1 MAEDAMQQFT
11 NRTFDEIEI
20 GATDTVVRTL
30 TATDVEALALAAGD
44 VEAFHLDLT
53 PGAIAEAA
61 TAPGAAAVAL
71 VAGVLNRRL
80 PGPGSAIVGTQLR
93 YAGKVRAGDTLTVV
107 VTARAKHA
115 EGQHIDF
122 DCRCGN
128 AEGDLLVAGII
139 TVSAPSQ
146 RIAYTNIATPEVVL
160 RRNDGLARLLRRCE
174 LLEPIVC
181 AVVHPCDEPSLL
193 GAVEAARRRLIIPVL
208 VGPETKIR
216 AIAADLRVDLSAWR
230 IVDTPHSHA
239 AADHAVALARAGEVE
254 ALMKGSLHTDE
265 LMEAV
270 VPTATGLRT
279 ERRISHVFVMDV
291 PAYPRT
297 LMITDAAINIA
308 PDLAAKVDICQNAI
322 GLAHVLGIA
331 NPKVAILSAA
341 ETVNP
346 KIESTLHAA
355 ALCKMA
361 DRGQITGGTLDG
373 PLAFDNAVSPEAA
386 RTKCIVSPVAG
397 QADILLVPDLE
408 SGNMIAKQLTYLAG
422 ADSAGIVLGARV
434 PIVLTSRADNVRT
447 RLASAAVMA
456 LVAHDR
462 RAKLLPRT

>member
-1 MAEDAMQQFT
+1 MRQFT
-11 NRTFDEIEI
+11 NRTFDEIEV

-53 PGAIAEAA
+53 PGAITEAA

-80 PGPGSAIVGTQLR
+80 PGPGSAIVGTHFR
-93 YAGKVRAGDTLTVV
+93 YIGKVRAGDTLTVE
-107 VTARAKHA
+107 VTAKAKHA
-115 EGQHIDF
+115 VGQRIDF
-122 DCRCGN
+122 DCRCTN
-128 AEGDLLVAGII
+128 QESEVLVDGVA
-139 TVSAPSQ
+139 TVAAPSV
-146 RIAYTNIATPEVVL
+146 RVSYTNIATPEVVL
-160 RRNDGLARLLRRCE
+160 RRNDGLARLLQHCE
-174 LLEPIVC
+174 GLEPVTC
-181 AVVHPCDEPSLL
+181 AVVHPCDHESLM
-193 GAVEAARRRLIIPVL
+193 GAIESARRGLIVPIL
-208 VGPETKIR
+208 VGPEAKIR
-216 AIAADLRVDLSAWR
+216 ATAAQANVDLTPYQ
-230 IVDTPHSHA
+230 IVSTPHSHA
-239 AADHAVALARAGEVE
+239 AADRAVAMARAGVVE

-270 VPTATGLRT
+270 VPSATGLRT

-308 PDLAAKVDICQNAI
+308 PDLACKAAICQNAI
-322 GLAHVLGIA
+322 DLAHVLGNA
-331 NPKVAILSAA
+331 LPKVAILSAA

-361 DRGQITGGTLDG
+361 DRGQITGGILDG

-386 RTKCIVSPVAG
+386 RTKGIVSPVAG
-397 QADILLVPDLE
+397 VADILLVPDLE

-447 RLASAAVMA
+447 RLASTAVLK

-462 RAKLLPRT
+462 RNKLLPRD